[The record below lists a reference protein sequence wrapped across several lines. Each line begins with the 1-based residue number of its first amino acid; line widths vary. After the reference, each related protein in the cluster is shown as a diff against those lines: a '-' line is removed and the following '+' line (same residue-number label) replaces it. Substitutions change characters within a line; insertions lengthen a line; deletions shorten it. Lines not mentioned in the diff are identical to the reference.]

1 MRGSTYASDDGLKTT
16 IASNTIANRKNSL
29 SVISIFIFTPPL
41 NLSSSQNFLSHHIF
55 QDYFSYRN
63 IPICNTVLLG
73 RIQQLI
79 QAKLQHQLHCLR
91 DNIPTL
97 I

>member
-29 SVISIFIFTPPL
+29 SDISIFIFTPPL
-41 NLSSSQNFLSHHIF
+41 NLSSSQNFLSHYIF
-55 QDYFSYRN
+55 QDYFSYQN
-63 IPICNTVLLG
+63 IPIYKRVVINQL
-73 RIQQLI
+73 QQLI
-79 QAKLQHQLHCLR
+79 QAKLCQNIHRHR